1 MSMPKSVSPLMQEL
15 SVYVADAVNRRLPRD
30 VIEKGKFHLLDT
42 LAAIVSGSRILP
54 GERAIAYIKTLGGPK
69 ESCVVGTRVLTSTA
83 SAALANGMFAHAD
96 ETDDSH
102 APSLSHPGC
111 AVVPAALAIGE
122 REGVSGK
129 ALLRAVIL
137 GYEVNCRVVLALGPV
152 SFFQAGHSSHSF
164 GAVFGAAVA
173 AGALARLNA
182 RQVRY
187 LFSYTAQQAS
197 GVSCFLRD
205 EEHIEK
211 AFDLGG
217 MPARNGVTA
226 ANMVTHGFTGVEDVF
241 SGERN
246 FFYAY
251 SPSPKPGQLVRKL
264 GERFEIMSAD
274 IKRWPVGSPIQ
285 APVNSLLT
293 LITQHKIKADDV
305 EHLVVR
311 VGLNEATYVNDRAQ
325 LTNNMQH
332 MLAILLLDG
341 KLTFESCHDN
351 NRIKDRRVI
360 EMKRRIKLI
369 GSREIT
375 DARPRRQGII
385 EITTRNG
392 RLLIHR
398 TRAVKGTAYN
408 PMTRAELEEKC
419 LGLTIPVLGTR
430 RARRL
435 IKSVWNIEQIENVRN
450 LRSLLMV

>member
-1 MSMPKSVSPLMQEL
+1 MQQL
-15 SVYVADAVNRRLPRD
+15 SAYVAGAVTRRVPGE
-30 VIEKGKFHLLDT
+30 VIEKAKFHLLDT
-42 LAAIVSGSRILP
+42 LAAMVSGSRILP
-54 GERAIAYIKTLGGPK
+54 GERAIDYVRTLGGPR
-69 ESCVVGTRVLTSTA
+69 ESCIAGTRLLAPTA
-83 SAALANGMFAHAD
+83 NAAFANGMFAHAD

-122 REGVSGK
+122 RDCANGR
-129 ALLRAVIL
+129 ALLRAVVL
-137 GYEVNCRVVLALGPV
+137 GYEINCRVVLALDPV
-152 SFFQAGHSSHSF
+152 PFFQAGHSSHSF
-164 GAVFGAAVA
+164 GAVFGAAAA

-217 MPARNGVTA
+217 MPARNGVAA
-226 ANMVTHGFTGVEDVF
+226 ANMVARGFTGVEDVF

-251 SPSPKPGQLVRKL
+251 SPKPRPREMVRNL
-264 GERFEIMSAD
+264 GERYEIMTAD
-274 IKRWPVGSPIQ
+274 IKRWCVGSPIQ

-293 LITQHKIKADDV
+293 LITEHRLTGDDV
-305 EHLVVR
+305 ADLVVR
-311 VGLNEATYVNDRAQ
+311 VGVNEATYVNDRVQ

-341 KLTFESCHDN
+341 ELTFESCHDSS
-351 NRIKDRRVI
+351 RVRDPRVI
-360 EMKRRIKLI
+360 ALKRRIKLV

-375 DARPRRQGII
+375 EARPRRQGII
-385 EITTRNG
+385 EITTRDG
-392 RLLIHR
+392 RLLKHR
-398 TRAVKGTAYN
+398 TRAVKGTACD

-419 LGLTIPVLGTR
+419 LGLTASILGLR
-430 RARRL
+430 RARTL
-435 IKSVWNIEQIENVRN
+435 MKTVWNIEQLANVRA
-450 LRSLLMV
+450 LRSLLMA